1 VTSPARAMLAARH
14 NSASADLSSYRNS
27 WPQAPSPEAMPSPG
41 ISSPSSLRNSG
52 RVRLGRSR
60 VAEHYSMGGVLAQG
74 EHFLVVEGVH
84 ISTNR
89 PHSLKLISKNSQ
101 LKLQQHPQL
110 PKADCSRRLS
120 QCVEEVYEG
129 PNHVCLVMH
138 YGTHE
143 LDSEHDLSVAIL
155 EALRLLREVMPNTG
169 DSEDCLCLKAAD
181 TAKLMHRL
189 TALDT
194 HLQANLFI

>member
-1 VTSPARAMLAARH
+1 
-14 NSASADLSSYRNS
+14 
-27 WPQAPSPEAMPSPG
+27 
-41 ISSPSSLRNSG
+41 
-52 RVRLGRSR
+52 
-60 VAEHYSMGGVLAQG
+60 MGSVLAQG